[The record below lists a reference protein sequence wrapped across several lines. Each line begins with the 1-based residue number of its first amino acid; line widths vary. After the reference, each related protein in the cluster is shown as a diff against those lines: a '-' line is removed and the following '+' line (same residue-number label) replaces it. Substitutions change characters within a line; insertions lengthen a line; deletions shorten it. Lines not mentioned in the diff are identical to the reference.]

1 MTKDETGYN
10 GWANRETWA
19 MNLWLSNDE
28 GLYRTLTA
36 RLQDADAVSAA
47 QIIAEFWDELTV
59 DVDDLLN
66 STFFIKTILPMI
78 LDVGSVWRVDFDEI
92 AANWLEGQDQ

>member
-1 MTKDETGYN
+1 MSDYY

-28 GLYRTLTA
+28 GLYRALTA
-36 RLQDADAVSAA
+36 ALADADEEPGQVIATFWEELTVNVEAEDADAV
-47 QIIAEFWDELTV
+47 W
-59 DVDDLLN
+59 
-66 STFFIKTILPMI
+66 FIKTILPMI

-92 AANWLEGQDQ
+92 AANWLDK